1 MTLTW
6 KDAVATVLVGVAA
19 VITYASLQH
28 FDWALLGS
36 WRVGSL
42 VLLVLGLGTC
52 IASSTGD
59 DPTKNYWTLT
69 ASVIGVLALLVGLLG
84 IITGSKLAFIALFGA
99 IIGLWALTSL
109 HHLLAKGD

>member
-6 KDAVATVLVGVAA
+6 KDAVATVLVGAAA

-36 WRVGSL
+36 WRVGSA
-42 VLLVLGLGTC
+42 VLLALGLGTC
-52 IASSTGD
+52 IASSKGD
-59 DPTKNYWTLT
+59 EPTKNNWTLF
-69 ASVIGVLALLVGLLG
+69 ASVIGVAALVIALLG

-109 HHLLAKGD
+109 HHLLEKED